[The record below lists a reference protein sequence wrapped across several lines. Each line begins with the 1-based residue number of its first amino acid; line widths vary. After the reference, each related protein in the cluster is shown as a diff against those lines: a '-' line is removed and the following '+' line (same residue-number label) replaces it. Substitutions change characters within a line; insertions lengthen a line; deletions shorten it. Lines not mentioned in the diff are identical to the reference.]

1 MQDCFGIFK
10 DEEMELKLKIKYPM
24 SQIIKEKIWS
34 DNQEIIDMDNKSIIF
49 KAKLRGITEIK
60 SWILSMGQS
69 VEVLEPKSL
78 RENIE
83 NEIEEIIKIYKK
95 SNYDLNMSGL

>member
-1 MQDCFGIFK
+1 
-10 DEEMELKLKIKYPM
+10 
-24 SQIIKEKIWS
+24 
-34 DNQEIIDMDNKSIIF
+34 
-49 KAKLRGITEIK
+49 
-60 SWILSMGQS
+60 MGQS